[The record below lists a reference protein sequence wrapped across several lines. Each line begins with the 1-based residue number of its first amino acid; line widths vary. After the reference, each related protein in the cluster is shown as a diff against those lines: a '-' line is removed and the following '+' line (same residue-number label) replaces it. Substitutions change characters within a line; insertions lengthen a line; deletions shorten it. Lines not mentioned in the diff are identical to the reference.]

1 MFSFVIE
8 MGKLVICI
16 AFVGLISCTSSE
28 DKGAVLAKVYDEE
41 LFEEDLKLHLRNIQ
55 YDQTDSAT
63 IATEFIDLW
72 VKDQILVHEAK
83 ENEDIEH
90 KQIEKKA
97 EDFKRDIYI
106 LELEQLL
113 VDQKLDTNISAK
125 EVKEYYDSHEQDFQL
140 NDYLVKVLY
149 IKIPFD
155 APDVEQIGSK
165 YKLYRETDI
174 EEIEVYAK
182 IYASNYYYDEDSWIY
197 FDDLLKEIPLH
208 DINKDRFILKRSK
221 TRFEENGFYYFLNII
236 DYKLKNTISPLSF
249 ETNNIK
255 ERILNV
261 RIKELREEIKNEIIA
276 KAYESKAVTI
286 Y

>member
-1 MFSFVIE
+1 MS
-8 MGKLVICI
+8 KLVIWI
-16 AFVGLISCTSSE
+16 AFIGLFSCTNNE
-28 DKGAVLAKVYDEE
+28 DKGAVLAKVYEVE
-41 LFEEDLKLHLRNIQ
+41 LFQADLKLHLRNLQ
-55 YDQTDSAT
+55 YEPADSAT
-63 IATEFIDLW
+63 LANEFIDLW

-83 ENEDIEH
+83 ENETIDHE
-90 KQIEKKA
+90 QIEKKA
-97 EDFKRDIYI
+97 TDFKRDIYI
-106 LELEQLL
+106 LELEQQL
-113 VDQKLDTNISAK
+113 VDQKLDTNISDK
-125 EVKEYYDSHEQDFQL
+125 EVTKYYKDHEQDFQL

-165 YKLYRETDI
+165 YRLYRETDI